1 MTDLDLHYYQWT
13 YRFIKLVNRRGRKLV
28 ERVDFDFV
36 DELFHEHRGN
46 RGRPLKYKP
55 SSNLKAIIYGLAED
69 RRSICEIAR
78 LIDDIVARKC
88 CGYGDDTPSHDT
100 LSRFWDRLATVIE
113 DIFKHLVKSATDLG
127 ITDGRVQAID
137 STSIETKYKTDPDA
151 RWNYDPTR
159 KAYYF
164 GYGLLCMHDVPQ
176 DTHIYP

>member
-1 MTDLDLHYYQWT
+1 M
-13 YRFIKLVNRRGRKLV
+13 
-28 ERVDFDFV
+28 DFDFV

-100 LSRFWDRLATVIE
+100 LSRFWNRLAAVIE
-113 DIFKHLVKSATDLG
+113 EVFKHALREPDESQKGIEEILRRELG
-127 ITDGRVQAID
+127 KMTK
-137 STSIETKYKTDPDA
+137 IE
-151 RWNYDPTR
+151 RR
-159 KAYYF
+159 KA
-164 GYGLLCMHDVPQ
+164 GKSKKPGRKVAKKR
-176 DTHIYP
+176 